1 MYKKMLVALDT
12 SHFAEMVLE
21 QAEATANKWEI
32 PEVDLLTVL
41 EPLQDRAK
49 VEFGSEWV
57 RESDTK
63 AKETA
68 LEYLTSVQHRL
79 SLLSS
84 EVKSFV
90 VIGQAADEILK
101 FIDANDVDLVV
112 MSTHGRSGVSRWFLG
127 SVAEKVVR
135 RSNATVLLVPSRAGR
150 AEAGSGG

>member
-1 MYKKMLVALDT
+1 MYKKMLEALDT
-12 SHFAEMVLE
+12 SHFAEAVLE
-21 QAEATANKWEI
+21 QAEATANKWPI

-79 SLLSS
+79 SLQSS

-127 SVAEKVVR
+127 SVAEKVLR

-150 AEAGSGG
+150 AEAGSKG